1 MPPLRI
7 CRLSSD
13 FHTKLSSIL
22 TFFFVISLGVLSL
35 IFREEPLEHNDERIL
50 QDYNGDD
57 YSGYSCNQ
65 MYSITVPGEQ
75 QCLFSKTCNN
85 GEGVFAPFV
94 FCHSW
99 APSTY
104 CWLLSPL
111 LLLWLIT
118 LFRMLGSTAEYFF
131 SPSLE
136 MFSGK
141 MGLPPRFAGVTLLA
155 LGNGAADVSATIS
168 AICVDTENGYKLS
181 LGALTGAA
189 MFIGCIVAGCV
200 IVVADGVPCRGA
212 LVRDATAL
220 LIAVSVVGVKLYSGV
235 IGPSAVSLF
244 ISMYIFFVLIVL
256 VADVYHRAVVLPR
269 QARHLAQIEVARQ
282 VQEGQAVSERA
293 ADALNDLADEELE
306 RPRGKASRA
315 IDAVMVAL
323 SNYGTTP
330 ANQSGW
336 GVESQDILHERPVV
350 LRGSRGLLTE
360 EGVPHNYLQGRPVE
374 SDEDVDESTPYTAM
388 LESSTDNV
396 CVSHGSFAADSW
408 RGAWHD
414 ATQELY
420 FEVQSSWQ
428 DIFDEENSW
437 FDKILMICEYPFLL
451 ARKLTVPIPCEGYYC
466 RGLVALSL
474 VLSPVWFGVYLL
486 NEHEMNIFWK
496 DGVSYVGIL
505 LALFLVIAALVIRFA
520 PGGAEGVM
528 SIVVSTPI
536 ALYGF
541 FIAATW
547 IDFIADKLVNLL
559 DFLGIICRIPAPIMG
574 LTILAWGN
582 SMGDLSANLTM
593 ARKGLANMAMT
604 ACFAGP
610 VFNILM
616 GLGLGF
622 SRLFAATGESEK
634 SVVVTPAVLIGI
646 IFIVVNSL
654 LIIVTGVFVCKGRI
668 PKQFG
673 YLTLGL
679 YMIYVV
685 TSVSL
690 EFSKY
695 GDSNG

>member
-1 MPPLRI
+1 MAAVASFSH
-7 CRLSSD
+7 RLSHD
-13 FHTKLSSIL
+13 FHTKTSYILSV
-22 TFFFVISLGVLSL
+22 FFMTSLGLLSL
-35 IFREEPLEHNDERIL
+35 LFRQDNPSPSFQRIL
-50 QDYNGDD
+50 EQPYDD
-57 YSGYSCNQ
+57 YSGYSCNN
-65 MYSITVPGEQ
+65 MYSTTAPGEQ
-75 QCLFSKTCNN
+75 QCQFAKTCNG

-99 APSTY
+99 APTTY

-111 LLLWLIT
+111 LFLWLVT

-141 MGLPPRFAGVTLLA
+141 LGLPPRFAGVSLLA

-168 AICVDTENGYKLS
+168 AIVVDTENGYKLS

-200 IVVADGVPCRGA
+200 IVVAGGVPCRGA
-212 LVRDATAL
+212 LVRDVMAL
-220 LIAVSVVGVKLYSGV
+220 LITVLVVGFKLHSGV
-235 IGPSAVSLF
+235 IGPSSVSLF
-244 ISMYIFFVLIVL
+244 ISLYVFFVLIVL
-256 VADVYHRAVVLPR
+256 VADIYHRAVVLPR

-282 VQEGQAVSERA
+282 AQEGQTASNAA
-293 ADALNDLADEELE
+293 ADALNELADEESEEPKGL
-306 RPRGKASRA
+306 ASRA
-315 IDAVMVAL
+315 IDVVMVAL
-323 SNYGTTP
+323 SNYGATP
-330 ANQSGW
+330 ANMDGW
-336 GVESQDILHERPVV
+336 GVESEDILQERPVV
-350 LRGSRGLLTE
+350 LHGSHGLLTE
-360 EGVPHNYLQGRPVE
+360 DGIPHNYRQGSPLDLEVNP
-374 SDEDVDESTPYTAM
+374 DESTPYTAM
-388 LESSTDNV
+388 LEGSRDNI
-396 CVSHGSFAADSW
+396 CVSEGSFSAANW

-414 ATQELY
+414 VQQELY
-420 FEVQSSWQ
+420 FEARQSWE
-428 DIFDEENSW
+428 DIFDEENNV

-474 VLSPVWFGVYLL
+474 VISPIWFGVYLY
-486 NEHEMNIFWK
+486 NEHGINIFWD
-496 DGVSYVGIL
+496 DGMSYVGIL
-505 LALFLVIAALVIRFA
+505 LAFFLIVGALVARYA
-520 PGGAEGVM
+520 PGGADGVM
-528 SIVVSTPI
+528 NLKVSTPI

-541 FIAATW
+541 VIAATW

-622 SRLFAATGESEK
+622 SRLFASTGQAEK
-634 SVVVTPAVLIGI
+634 EVVVTPAVLTGI
-646 IFIVVNSL
+646 IFIITNAI
-654 LIIVTGVFVCKGRI
+654 LIIVTGIFISNGRI
-668 PKQFG
+668 PKQYG
-673 YLTLGL
+673 YVALGL

-685 TSVSL
+685 TSVCL

-695 GDSNG
+695 GDDD

>member
-1 MPPLRI
+1 MMAPLRI
-7 CRLSSD
+7 CIQSRD
-13 FHTKLSSIL
+13 FHTKLSYIL
-22 TFFFVISLGVLSL
+22 AVFFVASLGILSL
-35 IFREEPLEHNDERIL
+35 LFRQEPLEHNDARIL
-50 QDYNGDD
+50 QNYDGD

-65 MYSITVPGEQ
+65 MYSTTVAGEQ

-111 LLLWLIT
+111 LVLWLIT

-155 LGNGAADVSATIS
+155 LGNGAADVSATVS
-168 AICVDTENGYKLS
+168 AICVDTQDGYKLS

-212 LVRDATAL
+212 LVRDVTAL
-220 LIAVSVVGVKLYSGV
+220 LIAVLVVGVKLREGV

-244 ISMYIFFVLIVL
+244 ISLYIFFVLIVL

-282 VQEGQAVSERA
+282 VQEGQVASEAA
-293 ADALNDLADEELE
+293 ADALNDLADEQADQ
-306 RPRGKASRA
+306 PRGRASRA

-336 GVESQDILHERPVV
+336 GVESQDILHERPIV
-350 LRGSRGLLTE
+350 LHGSHGLLTE
-360 EGVPHNYLQGRPVE
+360 EGVPHNYRQGRPVE
-374 SDEDVDESTPYTAM
+374 SEDDLDDSTPYTAM
-388 LESSTDNV
+388 LESTDNI
-396 CVSHGSFAADSW
+396 CISHGSFAAASW

-420 FEVQSSWQ
+420 YEVQSSWQ
-428 DIFDEENSW
+428 DIFDDENSLL
-437 FDKILMICEYPFLL
+437 DKILMICEYPFLL

-474 VLSPVWFGVYLL
+474 VLSPIWFGFYLW
-486 NEHEMNIFWK
+486 NEHGMNIFWK

-505 LALFLVIAALVIRFA
+505 LGLFLVIAALVIRFA
-520 PGGAEGVM
+520 PGGADGVM
-528 SIVVSTPI
+528 SLAVSTPI

-622 SRLFAATGESEK
+622 SRLFAVTGESEK
-634 SVVVTPAVLIGI
+634 AVIVTPAVLTGI
-646 IFIVVNSL
+646 IFVVANSL

-673 YLTLGL
+673 YLTLAL

-695 GDSNG
+695 GDNNG